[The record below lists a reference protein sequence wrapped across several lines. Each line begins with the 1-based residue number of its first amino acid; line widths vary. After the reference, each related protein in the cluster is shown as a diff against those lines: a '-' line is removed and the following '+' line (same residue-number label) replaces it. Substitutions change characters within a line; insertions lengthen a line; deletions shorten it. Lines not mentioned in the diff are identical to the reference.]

1 MDDNIVFIRLRED
14 MKRDINGFTVDP
26 AVPLPVEKLAGKDDY
41 DPSDLSWEMIIAAML
56 KIMAYDRDY
65 EHIDYYRQ
73 FIKAVKP
80 DLFKEMTQVGIFK
93 AGNKDFAIAE
103 EIFMALE
110 GLNPDDIPNMLN
122 LARVYE
128 EHAKSCKESGDECC
142 EEEYYDKA
150 YETYKRALEKD
161 PLNAD
166 THFYAGAF
174 YLNQSNY
181 AKAKEHLSDY
191 ISLGDNKERK
201 EAAQEIIDKLES
213 HDLADNLFKEA
224 YDYVHMD
231 MLDKGIEKIKEFIKD
246 HEDIWN
252 GWFVL
257 GWGYRKAGHYAE
269 AKEAF
274 LKAQECGCD
283 TVDLLNE
290 LAVCC
295 METGD
300 LALAEK
306 CLKDALFKD
315 SENSRIL
322 INFGL
327 LCIKK
332 GDKEQAKGFFRTALE
347 FDPDNRYAKKYL
359 EEIGD

>member
-1 MDDNIVFIRLRED
+1 MDDNIVFIKLTED

-26 AVPLPVEKLAGKDDY
+26 AVPLPVEKLPGKADY
-41 DPSDLSWEMIIAAML
+41 DPNDLSWEMIIAAML
-56 KIMAYDRDY
+56 KILAYDRDFK
-65 EHIDYYRQ
+65 HTDYYRQ

-103 EIFMALE
+103 ELFLALE
-110 GLNPDDIPNMLN
+110 GLEPDDIPNMLN

-128 EHAKSCKESGDECC
+128 EHAKSFKESGDECC
-142 EEEYYDKA
+142 EEEYCDKA
-150 YETYKRALEKD
+150 YDVYKRALAKD

-174 YLNQSNY
+174 FLSQNNY
-181 AKAKEHLSDY
+181 TKAREHLADY
-191 ISLGDNKERK
+191 ISLGDNEERK
-201 EAAQEIIDKLES
+201 AAAQEIIDKLES
-213 HDLADNLFKEA
+213 HDLADTMFKEA
-224 YDYVHMD
+224 YDYIRMD
-231 MLDKGIEKIKEFIKD
+231 MLDKGIERIKEFIKD

-257 GWGYRKAGHYAE
+257 GWGYRKAGHYE
-269 AKEAF
+269 EGKEAF
-274 LKAQECGCD
+274 LKAQKYGCD
-283 TVDLLNE
+283 TVDLLIE
-290 LAVCC
+290 LAVCS

-300 LALAEK
+300 LKLAEK

-315 SENSRIL
+315 SEDSRIL

-327 LCIKK
+327 LCKRK
-332 GDKEQAKGFFRTALE
+332 GDTEQARSFFKTALE
-347 FDPDNRYAKKYL
+347 FDPDNRFAKKYL
-359 EEIGD
+359 EEIK

>member
-1 MDDNIVFIRLRED
+1 MDDSIIFINLTED

-26 AVPLPVEKLAGKDDY
+26 AVPLPVEKLAGKDKF

-56 KIMAYDRDY
+56 KILAYDRDY
-65 EHIDYYRQ
+65 EHTEYYRQ

-110 GLNPDDIPNMLN
+110 GLEPDDIPNMLN
-122 LARVYE
+122 LARTYE
-128 EHAKSCKESGDECC
+128 EHAKSFKESGDDCC
-142 EEEYYDKA
+142 EDEYYDKA
-150 YETYKRALEKD
+150 YETYKRALKKD

-174 YLNQSNY
+174 FLNQSNY
-181 AKAKEHLSDY
+181 VKAKEHLSDY
-191 ISLGDNKERK
+191 ISLGNNEERK
-201 EAAQEIIDKLES
+201 AAAQEIIDKLES

-246 HEDIWN
+246 HEEIWN

-274 LKAQECGCD
+274 LKAQKYGCD

-327 LCIKK
+327 LCLKK
-332 GDKEQAKGFFRTALE
+332 NDKEQAKGFFRTALE
-347 FDPDNRYAKKYL
+347 FDPDNKYAKKYL
-359 EEIGD
+359 EEIE

>member
-1 MDDNIVFIRLRED
+1 MDDNIIFIKLTED

-26 AVPLPVEKLAGKDDY
+26 AVPLPVEKLPGKADY
-41 DPSDLSWEMIIAAML
+41 DPNDLSWEMIIAAML
-56 KIMAYDRDY
+56 KILAYDRNY
-65 EHIDYYRQ
+65 EHNGYYRQ

-128 EHAKSCKESGDECC
+128 EHAKSLKESGDECC
-142 EEEYYDKA
+142 EEKYYDKA

-161 PLNAD
+161 PLYAD

-174 YLNQSNY
+174 YLSQSNY
-181 AKAKEHLSDY
+181 AKAKEHLADY
-191 ISLGDNKERK
+191 ISMGDNEERK
-201 EAAQEIIDKLES
+201 AAAQEIIDKLES
-213 HDLADNLFKEA
+213 HDLADTMFKEA
-224 YDYVHMD
+224 YDFIRMD
-231 MLDKGIEKIKEFIKD
+231 MLDKGIERIKEFIKD

-257 GWGYRKAGHYAE
+257 GWGYRKAGRYKE
-269 AKEAF
+269 GKEAF
-274 LKAQECGCD
+274 LKAQKYGCD
-283 TVDLLNE
+283 TIDLLIE
-290 LAVCC
+290 LAACC

-300 LALAEK
+300 LELAEK

-315 SENSRIL
+315 GEDSRIL

-327 LCIKK
+327 LCLKK
-332 GDKEQAKGFFRTALE
+332 GDKEQAKSFFGTALE
-347 FDPDNRYAKKYL
+347 LDPENKYAKKYL
-359 EEIGD
+359 EELK

>member
-1 MDDNIVFIRLRED
+1 MDDSIVFIKLAED

-26 AVPLPVEKLAGKDDY
+26 AVPLPVEKLPGKADY
-41 DPSDLSWEMIIAAML
+41 DPNDLSWEMIIAAML
-56 KIMAYDRDY
+56 KILAYDRDFK
-65 EHIDYYRQ
+65 HTDYYRQ

-103 EIFMALE
+103 ELFLALE
-110 GLNPDDIPNMLN
+110 GLEPDDIPNMLN

-128 EHAKSCKESGDECC
+128 EHAKSFKESGDECC
-142 EEEYYDKA
+142 EEEYCDKA
-150 YETYKRALEKD
+150 YDVYKRALAKD

-174 YLNQSNY
+174 FLSQNNY
-181 AKAKEHLSDY
+181 TKAREHLADY
-191 ISLGDNKERK
+191 ISLGDNEERK
-201 EAAQEIIDKLES
+201 AAAQEIIDKLES
-213 HDLADNLFKEA
+213 HDLADTMFKEA
-224 YDYVHMD
+224 YDYIRMD
-231 MLDKGIEKIKEFIKD
+231 MLDKGIERIKEFIKD

-274 LKAQECGCD
+274 LKAQKYGCD
-283 TVDLLNE
+283 TVDLLIE
-290 LAVCC
+290 LAVCS

-300 LALAEK
+300 LKLAEK

-315 SENSRIL
+315 SEDSRIL

-327 LCIKK
+327 LCKRK
-332 GDKEQAKGFFRTALE
+332 GDTEQARSFFKTALE
-347 FDPDNRYAKKYL
+347 FDPDNRFAKKYL
-359 EEIGD
+359 EEIK

>member
-1 MDDNIVFIRLRED
+1 
-14 MKRDINGFTVDP
+14 MK
-26 AVPLPVEKLAGKDDY
+26 
-41 DPSDLSWEMIIAAML
+41 
-56 KIMAYDRDY
+56 
-65 EHIDYYRQ
+65 
-73 FIKAVKP
+73 
-80 DLFKEMTQVGIFK
+80 
-93 AGNKDFAIAE
+93 
-103 EIFMALE
+103 
-110 GLNPDDIPNMLN
+110 
-122 LARVYE
+122 
-128 EHAKSCKESGDECC
+128 
-142 EEEYYDKA
+142 
-150 YETYKRALEKD
+150 KD

-174 YLNQSNY
+174 FLNQSNY
-181 AKAKEHLSDY
+181 VKAKEHLSDY
-191 ISLGDNKERK
+191 ISLGNNEERK
-201 EAAQEIIDKLES
+201 AAAQEIIDKLES

-269 AKEAF
+269 GKEAF
-274 LKAQECGCD
+274 LKAQKCGCD

-332 GDKEQAKGFFRTALE
+332 NDKEQAKSFFRTALE
-347 FDPDNRYAKKYL
+347 FDPDNKYAKKYL
-359 EEIGD
+359 EEIE

>member
-201 EAAQEIIDKLES
+201 AAAQEIIDKLE
-213 HDLADNLFKEA
+213 KIGMK
-224 YDYVHMD
+224 YD
-231 MLDKGIEKIKEFIKD
+231 
-246 HEDIWN
+246 
-252 GWFVL
+252 
-257 GWGYRKAGHYAE
+257 AG
-269 AKEAF
+269 
-274 LKAQECGCD
+274 
-283 TVDLLNE
+283 LNRF
-290 LAVCC
+290 A
-295 METGD
+295 
-300 LALAEK
+300 
-306 CLKDALFKD
+306 
-315 SENSRIL
+315 SSN
-322 INFGL
+322 
-327 LCIKK
+327 
-332 GDKEQAKGFFRTALE
+332 
-347 FDPDNRYAKKYL
+347 
-359 EEIGD
+359 

>member
-1 MDDNIVFIRLRED
+1 MDDSIIFIKLRDD

-26 AVPLPVEKLAGKDDY
+26 AVPLPVEKRTGQDNY
-41 DPSDLSWEMIIAAML
+41 DPNDLSWEMIIAAML
-56 KIMAYDRDY
+56 KIMAYDRNF

-174 YLNQSNY
+174 FLNQSNY
-181 AKAKEHLSDY
+181 VKAKEHLSDY
-191 ISLGDNKERK
+191 ISLGNNKERK
-201 EAAQEIIDKLES
+201 AAAQEIIDKLES

-231 MLDKGIEKIKEFIKD
+231 MLDKGIEKIKEFIKE

-274 LKAQECGCD
+274 LKAQKYGCD

-300 LALAEK
+300 LKMAEK

-315 SENSRIL
+315 SENSKIL

-327 LCIKK
+327 LCLKK
-332 GDKEQAKGFFRTALE
+332 GDKDQAKSFFNTALE
-347 FDPDNRYAKKYL
+347 FDPDNKYAKKYL
-359 EEIGD
+359 EELK

>member
-1 MDDNIVFIRLRED
+1 MDDSIVFIKLTED

-26 AVPLPVEKLAGKDDY
+26 AVPLPVEKLPGKADY
-41 DPSDLSWEMIIAAML
+41 DPNDLSWEMIIAAML
-56 KIMAYDRDY
+56 KILAYDRDFK
-65 EHIDYYRQ
+65 HTDYYRQ

-103 EIFMALE
+103 ELFLALE
-110 GLNPDDIPNMLN
+110 GLEPDDIPNMLN

-128 EHAKSCKESGDECC
+128 EHAKSFKESGDECC
-142 EEEYYDKA
+142 EEEYCDKA
-150 YETYKRALEKD
+150 YDVYKRALAKD

-174 YLNQSNY
+174 FLSQNNY
-181 AKAKEHLSDY
+181 TKAREHLADY
-191 ISLGDNKERK
+191 ISLGDNEERK
-201 EAAQEIIDKLES
+201 AAAQEIIDKLES
-213 HDLADNLFKEA
+213 HDLADTMFKEA
-224 YDYVHMD
+224 YDYIRMY
-231 MLDKGIEKIKEFIKD
+231 MLDKGIERIKEFIKD

-274 LKAQECGCD
+274 LKAQKYGCD
-283 TVDLLNE
+283 TVDLLIE
-290 LAVCC
+290 LAVCS

-300 LALAEK
+300 LKLAEK

-315 SENSRIL
+315 SEDSRIL

-327 LCIKK
+327 LCKRK
-332 GDKEQAKGFFRTALE
+332 GDTEQARSFFKTALE
-347 FDPDNRYAKKYL
+347 FDPDNRFAKKYL
-359 EEIGD
+359 EEIK

>member
-1 MDDNIVFIRLRED
+1 MDDSIIFIKLRDD

-26 AVPLPVEKLAGKDDY
+26 AVPLPVEKRTGQDNY
-41 DPSDLSWEMIIAAML
+41 DPNDLSWEMIIAAML

-201 EAAQEIIDKLES
+201 AAAQEIIDKLES

-274 LKAQECGCD
+274 LKAQKCGCD

-295 METGD
+295 METGE
-300 LALAEK
+300 LVLAEK

-315 SENSRIL
+315 GENSRIL

-327 LCIKK
+327 LCLKK
-332 GDKEQAKGFFRTALE
+332 GDKDQAKSFFTTALE
-347 FDPDNRYAKKYL
+347 FDPDNKYAKKYL
-359 EEIGD
+359 EELV

>member
-1 MDDNIVFIRLRED
+1 MDDSIVFIKLTED

-26 AVPLPVEKLAGKDDY
+26 AVPLPVEKLPGKPDY
-41 DPSDLSWEMIIAAML
+41 DPNDLSWEMIIAAML
-56 KIMAYDRDY
+56 KILAYQRDFK
-65 EHIDYYRQ
+65 HCDYYRQ

-103 EIFMALE
+103 EIFLALE
-110 GLNPDDIPNMLN
+110 GLEPDDIPNLLN

-128 EHAKSCKESGDECC
+128 EHAKSLKESGDDCC
-142 EEEYYDKA
+142 EEEYNDKA
-150 YETYKRALEKD
+150 YEIYKKALEKD

-166 THFYAGAF
+166 IHFYAGAF
-174 YLNQSNY
+174 FLSQSNY
-181 AKAKEHLSDY
+181 IKAREHLADY
-191 ISLGDNKERK
+191 ISLGSNEERK
-201 EAAQEIIDKLES
+201 AAAQEIIDKLDS
-213 HDLADNLFKEA
+213 HDLADNMFKEA
-224 YDYVHMD
+224 YDYIRMD
-231 MLDKGIEKIKEFIKD
+231 MLDKGIERIKEFIKD

-257 GWGYRKAGHYAE
+257 GWGLRKAGHYQE
-269 AKEAF
+269 GKEAF
-274 LKAQECGCD
+274 LKAQKCGCD
-283 TVDLLNE
+283 TVDLLIE
-290 LAVCC
+290 LAACC

-300 LALAEK
+300 LGLAEK

-315 SENSRIL
+315 SEDSRIL

-332 GDKEQAKGFFRTALE
+332 NDKEQAKSFFTTALE
-347 FDPDNRYAKKYL
+347 FDPDNKYAKKYL
-359 EEIGD
+359 EELV